1 MKTEADRIRRLER
14 AVALLGAGF
23 AIASTVAVLALV
35 RARSEESP
43 KPSSEIS
50 IDGLTVS
57 KWGLDVKN
65 EVSAKTQSEA
75 KLEATSDASYLALGV
90 GKFGL
95 TIEANKRS
103 NNLRFAVLGNVEST
117 IEVNTDT
124 GAWTLVRT
132 LHDAK
137 YNVTKEDRLPLVGAL
152 QP

>member
-1 MKTEADRIRRLER
+1 MRTEAERIQRLER
-14 AVALLGAGF
+14 ALAMLGVGF
-23 AIASTVAVLALV
+23 AAATAIAVLAFV
-35 RARSEESP
+35 RAKHEAPIPPPE
-43 KPSSEIS
+43 EIS

-65 EVSAKTQSEA
+65 QVRDKTQSEA
-75 KLEATSDASYLALGV
+75 KLEATKEASYLALGV
-90 GKFGL
+90 GKIGV
-95 TIEANKRS
+95 TIELNKRS

-137 YNVTKEDRLPLVGAL
+137 YNVTKEDRLSLVGPL

>member
-1 MKTEADRIRRLER
+1 MRTEAERIQRLER
-14 AVALLGAGF
+14 ALVLLGVAF
-23 AIASTVAVLALV
+23 AASTGVAVLALV
-35 RARSEESP
+35 RAKHELP
-43 KPSSEIS
+43 PPPSEIS
-50 IDGLTVS
+50 IDGLTMS

-65 EVSAKTQSEA
+65 EVIGKKQSEA
-75 KLEATSDASYLALGV
+75 KLEATNEASYLALGV
-90 GKFGL
+90 GQIGVTFEL
-95 TIEANKRS
+95 NKRS

-137 YNVTKEDRLPLVGAL
+137 YNVIKEDRSPLVGPL